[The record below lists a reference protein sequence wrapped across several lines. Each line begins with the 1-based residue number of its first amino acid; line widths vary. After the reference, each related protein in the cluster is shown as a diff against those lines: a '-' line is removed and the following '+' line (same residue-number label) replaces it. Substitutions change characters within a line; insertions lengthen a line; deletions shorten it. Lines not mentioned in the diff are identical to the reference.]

1 MHEGGE
7 VISSDW
13 SDEEVM
19 LEGITWIGLQGGAVR
34 IDADLLRGEVTVRFA
49 VRVVEVGSSVDE
61 VEDDS
66 LSIVV
71 AVSSTCRTAKH
82 SSQRPWP
89 RDSPPRFCPTR
100 PPPHSCLTASRSH
113 SRPRN
118 PSASSTFSTPPSPL
132 ANLVDHATKRQIP
145 T

>member
-1 MHEGGE
+1 MVASAGMHEGGE

-19 LEGITWIGLQGGAVR
+19 LEGITWIGLQGGPVR

-61 VEDDS
+61 VEDHS

-82 SSQRPWP
+82 SS
-89 RDSPPRFCPTR
+89 RDLGRGT
-100 PPPHSCLTASRSH
+100 HLLASARH
-113 SRPRN
+113 DH
-118 PSASSTFSTPPSPL
+118 PL
-132 ANLVDHATKRQIP
+132 IHA
-145 T
+145 

>member
-1 MHEGGE
+1 MVASAGMHEGGE

-71 AVSSTCRTAKH
+71 AVSSVKDGWIRVQAFRAFAFICIHLRVMRFYQH
-82 SSQRPWP
+82 MNLVIQQIMRP
-89 RDSPPRFCPTR
+89 C
-100 PPPHSCLTASRSH
+100 
-113 SRPRN
+113 
-118 PSASSTFSTPPSPL
+118 L
-132 ANLVDHATKRQIP
+132 AN
-145 T
+145 